1 MNDDSFHLTPV
12 DIRNQEFR
20 TTFRGYDPA
29 DVDDFRNRVAE
40 AFERVLRERAAL
52 DERSM
57 NYREQL
63 KAFREREKAM
73 NEALVAAQQLREDAE
88 KIAARKMETVLQ
100 EARVEADRI
109 LAEARSMEANLRRDS
124 AAGQRQFSAYLSGFR
139 ALLERQLSEV
149 EALEARERDSQFP
162 EHK

>member
-12 DIRNQEFR
+12 DIRNHEFK
-20 TTFRGYDPA
+20 TAFRGYEPA
-29 DVDDFRNRVAE
+29 EVDEFRNRVAE
-40 AFERVLRERAAL
+40 AFERILRERAAL
-52 DERSM
+52 EERTV

-73 NEALVAAQQLREDAE
+73 NDALVAAQQLREDAE
-88 KIAARKMETVLQ
+88 KVAARKVDAVVQ
-100 EARVEADRI
+100 EARIEADRI

-149 EALEARERDSQFP
+149 EALEARERDT
-162 EHK
+162 EAK

>member
-1 MNDDSFHLTPV
+1 MNDDAFHLTPV
-12 DIRNQEFR
+12 DIRNHEFK
-20 TTFRGYDPA
+20 TAFRGYESA
-29 DVDDFRNRVAE
+29 EVDEFRNRVAE

-52 DERSM
+52 EERTM

-73 NEALVAAQQLREDAE
+73 NDALVAAQQLREDAE
-88 KIAARKMETVLQ
+88 KVAARKVDAVMQ
-100 EARVEADRI
+100 EARIEADRI

-149 EALEARERDSQFP
+149 EALEARERDTES
-162 EHK
+162 K